1 MASGDQASG
10 KLLPMSAEEVNP
22 PAGKEV
28 RASWPSSTMED
39 AQVVNQFAISNDVPT
54 MTGAVDGG
62 IYLTFG
68 HVSQPVL
75 TDERAV
81 REFLADTRPVELDI
95 RKLGTFY
102 LSNRRARDLVEVLH
116 RHLEAQEALPTAT
129 PLQ

>member
-1 MASGDQASG
+1 
-10 KLLPMSAEEVNP
+10 
-22 PAGKEV
+22 
-28 RASWPSSTMED
+28 
-39 AQVVNQFAISNDVPT
+39 VVNQFAISNDVPT